1 QMTTYTDTV
10 TTHSLISLARTLT
23 SSNPPTTSSACVRVN
38 TFTCSTIV
46 VHTHTLTLGHH
57 YDRHHPGTRSPGGAA
72 GRADCQPGI
81 DTVPGRNYRRTGNTE
96 GILPG
101 RLRTSRGSRF
111 RRRRITTDF
120 TSIVSHISV
129 DQLD

>member
-1 QMTTYTDTV
+1 MDTG
-10 TTHSLISLARTLT
+10 TTHCPISSPRTPRSPKST
-23 SSNPPTTSSACVRVN
+23 TTSSACLRVN
-38 TFTCSTIV
+38 PFTCSMIV

-57 YDRHHPGTRSPGGAA
+57 HDRHHPGTRSHGGAA

-81 DTVPGRNYRRTGNTE
+81 DTVPGRNYRRTGNAE

-101 RLRTSRGSRF
+101 RLRAGRGSRV

-129 DQLD
+129 DLLD